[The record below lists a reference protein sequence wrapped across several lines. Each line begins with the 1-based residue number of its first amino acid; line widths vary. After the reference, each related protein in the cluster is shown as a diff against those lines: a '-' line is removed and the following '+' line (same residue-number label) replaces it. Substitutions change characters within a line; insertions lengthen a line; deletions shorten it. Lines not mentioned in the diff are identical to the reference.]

1 MKRIEKDEQ
10 AKLLSETHLIF
21 TEVNFSYNSDSE
33 LFMSILD

>member
-21 TEVNFSYNSDSE
+21 TEVNFYYDTDSE